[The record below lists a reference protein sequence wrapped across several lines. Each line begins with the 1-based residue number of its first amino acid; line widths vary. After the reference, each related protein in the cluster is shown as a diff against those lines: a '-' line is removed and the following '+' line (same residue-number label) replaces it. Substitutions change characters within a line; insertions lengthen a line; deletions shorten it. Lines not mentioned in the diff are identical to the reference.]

1 MDDLISRSMVL
12 GMFEHECCSECT
24 GCKYEDKERLYPCG
38 LIKHVPIVDAVPV
51 VHGRWIE
58 KRWTTDYDWGLIN
71 HRALVCTACSV
82 EIADGEETPYCPYC
96 GAKMDL
102 EE

>member
-1 MDDLISRSMVL
+1 MMSDLISRDAAIEAVYYNPYSTAV
-12 GMFEHECCSECT
+12 GM
-24 GCKYEDKERLYPCG
+24 
-38 LIKHVPIVDAVPV
+38 IKKVPAVDAAPV

-58 KRWTTDYDWGLIN
+58 KRWFTECDWCVIN

-96 GAKMDL
+96 GAKMDG
-102 EE
+102 EKED